1 MPGEPITPAERAA
14 GLLAGYLAGAAELGG
29 TDASALAFRMAG
41 MLADELLVPE
51 PAVDRL
57 ARRWADEGASSPL
70 LDEGTAVGL
79 AWLQHTGMPRTAAQP
94 GELPTWPV
102 LLPPVAILT
111 FDSPRN
117 LLSASF
123 HLAGLTHPAP
133 ESQWGA
139 VAVNVAL
146 ARLLQGFRDIVP
158 DVIEALRNNEAPAT
172 LLEPARR
179 LPLLTRGEVVSLARS
194 GPPAAAATIA
204 SIWLAHHEPKADR
217 GMGWL
222 AEVPELRPALP
233 AAGAMF
239 GARGGVSALSE
250 TRVARGGPSGDIRAL
265 AVRLAR
271 IPTTSGTS

>member
-1 MPGEPITPAERAA
+1 MPGEPITPAERAT
-14 GLLAGYLAGAAELGG
+14 GLLSGYLAGAAELSGP
-29 TDASALAFRMAG
+29 DASALALRMAG

-51 PAVDRL
+51 PGVDRL
-57 ARRWADEGASSPL
+57 ARRWAAEAASSPL

-79 AWLQHTGMPRTAAQP
+79 AWLQHTGMPRTAPQP
-94 GELPTWPV
+94 GELATWPV

-111 FDSPRN
+111 YDSPRN

-158 DVIEALRNNEAPAT
+158 DVIEALRNNEAPPA
-172 LLEPARR
+172 LLEPTRR
-179 LPLLTRGEVVSLARS
+179 LPLLNRGDIVTLARS
-194 GPPAAAATIA
+194 GSPAATTTIA
-204 SIWLAHHEPKADR
+204 ALWLAHHEPKADR

-233 AAGAMF
+233 AAGALF
-239 GARGGVSALSE
+239 GARGGPVPLSE
-250 TRVARGGPSGDIRAL
+250 SRVARGGPSGDIRAL

>member
-1 MPGEPITPAERAA
+1 MPPEPISPAERAA
-14 GLLAGYLAGAAELGG
+14 GLLTGYLSGSAEMNGTDGAAL
-29 TDASALAFRMAG
+29 ALRMAG
-41 MLADELLVPE
+41 ALADELLVRE
-51 PAVDRL
+51 PGVDRL
-57 ARRWADEGASSPL
+57 ARRWAADGASSPL

-79 AWLQHTGMPRTAAQP
+79 AWLQHTGMPRTAPQQ
-94 GELPTWPV
+94 GELPSWPT

-158 DVIEALRNNEAPAT
+158 DVIEALRNNEAPPA

-179 LPLLTRGEVVSLARS
+179 LPLLNRGDVVALARS
-194 GPPAAAATIA
+194 GPPAVTVSIAAL
-204 SIWLAHHEPKADR
+204 WLAHHEPKADR

-239 GARGGVSALSE
+239 GARGGIPALSE
-250 TRVARGGPSGDIRAL
+250 TRVARAGPTGDIRAL